1 MKYKRITK
9 ANYFKA
15 ANGVLSTSKIKD
27 YLLDPNYFYRKHVL
41 GEFPPKITDALIMGS
56 AIDLWLTDSYEK
68 FNKIISKGT
77 SKMQAYTNI
86 AEDKKIS
93 VNSVI
98 KDINNIKK

>member
-1 MKYKRITK
+1 MSKYETIKK
-9 ANYFKA
+9 LKKQGLFKECVKT
-15 ANGVLSTSKIKD
+15 GLISTNVCRS
-27 YLLDPNYFYRKHVL
+27 V
-41 GEFPPKITDALIMGS
+41 
-56 AIDLWLTDSYEK
+56 DSYEK